1 MSWTLTRDP
10 TPTEFDA
17 MARAVFDALPL
28 EFRRLCD
35 GLVIQT
41 PEFADQATL
50 RRMNIE
56 NRYGLLGLYSGVDLT
71 RKSIMYTPQQPDMV
85 FLYRQPILRY
95 AKNTG
100 EDLPRV
106 IAHVMIHEI
115 GHHFGH
121 SDDDMHEIER
131 GD

>member
-1 MSWTLTRDP
+1 
-10 TPTEFDA
+10 

-41 PEFADQATL
+41 PEFADEATL
-50 RRMNIE
+50 RHMKIKNP
-56 NRYGLLGLYSGVDLT
+56 YGLLGLYSGVDLT
-71 RKSIMYTPQQPDMV
+71 RKSIMATPQQPDMV

-121 SDDDMHEIER
+121 SDDDMHAIE
-131 GD
+131 DEA